1 MSDSAVYSKEGSP
14 CIYLSVNGRTY
25 FYDPNEKPLGSGAM
39 GTVYL
44 GKDSL
49 TGEKIAIKRVKDRFS
64 NTKQVRERAKL
75 EASLAFKHPNLVEMI
90 GYCEMASDN
99 GPIFILSKYVSGTDI
114 KTYTQMAL
122 KDDKDRI
129 AKISQLIYSVTDA
142 LSYIHSKGFL
152 HRDIKPSNIMVETNG
167 NVRLM
172 DFGIA
177 RMNGGN
183 KFSTVGF
190 IGTPQYSAPEQILRG
205 TEEEK
210 RLSPSTDLYELGI
223 TLYELLTGSN
233 PYKSDTEAETLARQ
247 IKMRLPDNRNI
258 PWRLLKVMRKATE
271 KDPTMRY
278 QSADEM
284 KVSLRDALKQG
295 ACFVDMIRKYVPFI
309 KL

>member
-1 MSDSAVYSKEGSP
+1 MSDCSVFSKEGSP

-25 FYDPNEKPLGSGAM
+25 LYDPNEKPLGSGAM

-44 GKDSL
+44 GKDSI

-75 EASLAFKHPNLVEMI
+75 EASLAFKHPNLVEMV
-90 GYCEMASDN
+90 GYCEMAPNS
-99 GPIFILSKYVSGTDI
+99 GPIFILSKFVSGTDI
-114 KTYTQMAL
+114 KTYIHTVL
-122 KDDKDRI
+122 KNDKDRI
-129 AKISQLIYSVTDA
+129 PNISQLIYSVLDA

-152 HRDIKPSNIMVETNG
+152 HRDIKPSNIMVEDNG

-172 DFGIA
+172 DLGIA

-210 RLSPSTDLYELGI
+210 RLSSSTDLYALGI
-223 TLYELLTGSN
+223 TMYELITGCN
-233 PYKSDTEAETLARQ
+233 PYKSETEAETLARQ
-247 IKMRLPDNRNI
+247 IKMRLPDNRII
-258 PWRLLKVMRKATE
+258 PWSLLKVMRKATE
-271 KDPTMRY
+271 KDPMLRY

-284 KVSLRDALKQG
+284 KVSLRDALKRG
-295 ACFVDMIRKYVPFI
+295 TCMIDIVRKYLPFI